1 MRNLR
6 IPFCRPGCLAGLGR
20 PAAGLVTLPASPFK
34 TYGDFRVSF
43 TEEKPLFELYFY
55 SFEHLVYWLSLQG
68 IFRSEFLTDDV
79 SVQLFLKG
87 HTNPVINCKITTD
100 FYTFL
105 KQKIRT
111 TKKLELKKLEL
122 EKQNQKTSTKITICR
137 SIFCGW
143 FFGSIFLVVFFSNF
157 KFFRSS
163 DFLKFYFLFIL

>member
-6 IPFCRPGCLAGLGR
+6 IPFCRLGCLPPPAG
-20 PAAGLVTLPASPFK
+20 PAGLVTLPASPFK

-43 TEEKPLFELYFY
+43 TGEKPLFELYFD

-87 HTNPVINCKITTD
+87 HTKPVINCKITTD

-111 TKKLELKKLEL
+111 TKKIGTKKIRTRKTEP
-122 EKQNQKTSTKITICR
+122 KNINQN
-137 SIFCGW
+137 
-143 FFGSIFLVVFFSNF
+143 
-157 KFFRSS
+157 
-163 DFLKFYFLFIL
+163 